1 MRVRGEG
8 FLLINAW
15 MDFLALWL
23 AACVGR
29 RHFRP
34 MLPPGTDL
42 RDLATLPR
50 GWRLIRVRTA
60 AGVKTAM
67 AFVPDA
73 AAVMDMPG
81 RYALAPDSLFRP
93 AEEKE
98 GSHAGL

>member
-1 MRVRGEG
+1 MLFPEDGQMRVRGEA

-34 MLPPGTDL
+34 PLPPGTDL

-60 AGVKTAM
+60 AGTR
-67 AFVPDA
+67 
-73 AAVMDMPG
+73 G
-81 RYALAPDSLFRP
+81 SLRY
-93 AEEKE
+93 
-98 GSHAGL
+98 